1 MVGSL
6 LALIVTVVLL
16 GAAIANP
23 LRQGVVVVA
32 IVLTVC
38 FSASFVMTAVTAAQL
53 RHLAERNSRGI
64 PKEPR
69 STGKGDLI
77 VYVVAFGLAAAV
89 GIAYVMSFREI
100 SWAWPTFVTITF
112 IVVGVALLLRRR
124 A

>member
-1 MVGSL
+1 MMGSL
-6 LALIVTVVLL
+6 LALIVTLVLL
-16 GAAIANP
+16 STAIANP

-32 IVLTVC
+32 IVLAVC

-53 RHLAERNSRGI
+53 RHLVERKNRGI
-64 PKEPR
+64 PKAPR
-69 STGKGDLI
+69 SISKRDWI
-77 VYVVAFGLAAAV
+77 VYVVAFGLAGAV
-89 GIAYVMSFREI
+89 GIAYATSFREI